1 MAHDRKLLTF
11 FSLYVAQ
18 SVPMSF
24 FTTVIPVVMRQNDF
38 SLRSIGL
45 LQLVRLP
52 WLVKFLWAPYV
63 DGSAGKRGYKR
74 WIIASELFYAVMIM
88 CVGLLNL
95 DTDLGLI
102 VTLVILAVTA
112 SATQD
117 IATDAFAVVL
127 FRGKNKGMV
136 NSMQSMGSFVGT
148 LCGSGLMLIV
158 YKYVGWSLLL
168 PLLVVFVVVALLPL
182 AGLRTTA
189 VTASASGSADIMPT
203 PDAPTV
209 TPSVAETTQAVCR
222 PGQREMF
229 AFFTRPGILRQGT
242 FLLLYYAGIMGSLS
256 MIKPWMVDMGYDVGQ
271 IGFISGVIGTAMAAA
286 SSFVAGLTVKR
297 LGLERCRLMFAA
309 IVAAVAVVVW
319 LLSLL
324 GCAGIV
330 AVTASVVAVW
340 CAYGMATIVV
350 LTAAMEYVRPGLEGT
365 DFTLQTVI
373 TQLSGM
379 IMAVMGGYV
388 ADRLGYTGLFAVGAA
403 MGLVNLWYVAR
414 FFRKPRMAV

>member
-1 MAHDRKLLTF
+1 MSHDRKLLTF

-95 DTDLGLI
+95 DTDFALI

-136 NSMQSMGSFVGT
+136 NGMQSMGSFVGT

-158 YKYVGWSLLL
+158 YKYLGWSLLL

-182 AGLRTTA
+182 AGLHTTTA
-189 VTASASGSADIMPT
+189 TASAEILPDLADTSAPS
-203 PDAPTV
+203 AP
-209 TPSVAETTQAVCR
+209 ELTQAGRR
-222 PGQREMF
+222 PGQKEMF
-229 AFFTRPGILRQGT
+229 AFFTRPGILRQSL
-242 FLLLYYAGIMGSLS
+242 FLLLYYTGIMGSLA
-256 MIKPWMVDMGYDVGQ
+256 MIKPWMVDLGYDVGQ
-271 IGFISGVIGTAMAAA
+271 IGLISGVIGTSIAAA
-286 SSFVAGLTVKR
+286 SSFGAGVMVKR
-297 LGLERCRLMFAA
+297 LGLDRCRRMFAA
-309 IVAAVAVVVW
+309 IVAAVAVGVW
-319 LLSLL
+319 MLSLS
-324 GCAGIV
+324 GYAGIV
-330 AVTASVVAVW
+330 AVTACVVAVW

-379 IMAVMGGYV
+379 IMAVLGGYL
-388 ADRLGYTGLFAVGAA
+388 ADRLGYTGLFGVGAV
-403 MGLVNLWYVAR
+403 MGLVNLWYVVR
-414 FFRKPRMAV
+414 FFGPRRDSTRL